1 MTMLRTLLPLALL
14 ALPGLA
20 DKVDDVLKVWDAN
33 KDGVL
38 TRDEIPDAAIFA
50 KVDKNKDGKA
60 TRAEVAAFLGIE
72 QPKKKDRP
80 KNKSGKSTTEAKI
93 KTPRTTREHVADFFR
108 RYDKDKNRKV
118 TKKEVPTGQNV
129 FRDWD
134 RNKDDA
140 LTRREVERYIK
151 AELRRLRMRPN
162 ANNFFEL
169 FDFNRDK
176 KVTRKEYTGPRD
188 FFRRYDHD
196 KNGAVTEK
204 EISMGPDQGRA
215 STRVMRP
222 PCRRWACSRA
232 TTRTRTAAS
241 PWTSWTGPHRSSR
254 ASTRTA
260 TDFSAA
266 PKSANVSE
274 GARSGG
280 SGGAWHRLVRLD
292 VSLTRLH
299 LRDFPRLAG
308 TARRS
313 SKTARSPPP
322 APASQN
328 RPHRRSLPRSGDDR
342 GAE

>member
-118 TKKEVPTGQNV
+118 TKKEFPTGQNV

-215 STRVMRP
+215 STRVMKGDKKFMGDG
-222 PCRRWACSRA
+222 A
-232 TTRTRTAAS
+232 TTMPKMGMLARYDKNKDGRLTLDELDGAAS
-241 PWTSWTGPHRSSR
+241 VL
-254 ASTRTA
+254 A
-260 TDFSAA
+260 
-266 PKSANVSE
+266 
-274 GARSGG
+274 
-280 SGGAWHRLVRLD
+280 RLD
-292 VSLTRLH
+292 KNGDGFL
-299 LRDFPRLAG
+299 
-308 TARRS
+308 
-313 SKTARSPPP
+313 
-322 APASQN
+322 
-328 RPHRRSLPRSGDDR
+328 SGSEVR
-342 GAE
+342 